1 MPMHDEIRMVRPGF
15 YLGRAYLGRVF
26 ALNFTLYNQGVAEAG
41 AEAFMQTGRIE
52 EDCSVGAQ
60 RVVVNN

>member
-1 MPMHDEIRMVRPGF
+1 MVRPGF

-26 ALNFTLYNQGVAEAG
+26 ALNFTLYNKAVAKAG
-41 AEAFMQTGRIE
+41 EDAFMQTGRIE

-60 RVVVNN
+60 RLVVSN